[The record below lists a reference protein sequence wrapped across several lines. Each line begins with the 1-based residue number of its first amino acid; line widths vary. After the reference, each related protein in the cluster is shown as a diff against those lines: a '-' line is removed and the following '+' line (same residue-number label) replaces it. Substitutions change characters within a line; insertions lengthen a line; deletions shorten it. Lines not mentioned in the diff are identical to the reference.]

1 MRYQWI
7 SRLLGNERVEVDA
20 VMAPY
25 AREVLARLAADGRA
39 RSC

>member
-7 SRLLGNERVEVDA
+7 SRLLGNDLIEVDA

-25 AREVLARLAADGRA
+25 GRDVLARSGQAGNRL
-39 RSC
+39 S